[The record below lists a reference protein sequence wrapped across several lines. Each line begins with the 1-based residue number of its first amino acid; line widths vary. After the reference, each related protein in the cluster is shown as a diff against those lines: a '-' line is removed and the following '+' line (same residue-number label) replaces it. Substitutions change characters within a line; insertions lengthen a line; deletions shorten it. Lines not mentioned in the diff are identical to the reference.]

1 MTRHR
6 KSQAEDPE
14 SDPEPDPEPE
24 PDDEELSDID
34 GVESAAGHVDVGATV
49 ACPYCGAPNEIAL
62 DPSGGRRQDYVED
75 CQVCCQPW
83 NVRIQYH
90 RDGTYRWTPPTQTS

>member
-1 MTRHR
+1 MTPRR
-6 KSQAEDPE
+6 TSPLDDRSPGADDGG
-14 SDPEPDPEPE
+14 SG
-24 PDDEELSDID
+24 PDDQED
-34 GVESAAGHVDVGATV
+34 AGGHIDVGATV

-83 NVRIQYH
+83 NVRVQYH
-90 RDGTYRWTPPTQTS
+90 RDGTADVRVDAANAD

>member
-1 MTRHR
+1 MMVRHR
-6 KSQAEDPE
+6 ATDDE
-14 SDPEPDPEPE
+14 SDDRRPD
-24 PDDEELSDID
+24 
-34 GVESAAGHVDVGATV
+34 AAGDDDDDGDEIAHADEDATI

-83 NVRIQYH
+83 NVHIEYG
-90 RDGTYRWTPPTQTS
+90 RDGTADVRIEPS